1 MSRKTKRLDRIRNN
15 PKDVSFSE
23 LCLVLEDHGF
33 YVGAGKGSHHVATHP
48 ATGVT
53 VTLVKRNPVRRV
65 YVAHSLAAINE
76 VTP

>member
-1 MSRKTKRLDRIRNN
+1 MSKKTKRLDSIRNN

-33 YVGAGKGSHHVATHP
+33 NVRSGKGSHHVATHP

-53 VTLVKRNPVRRV
+53 LTLVKRNPVRRV
-65 YVAHSLAAINE
+65 YVGNALAAINE